1 MASPQF
7 SRSIADQLGLKP
19 SGKFDY
25 EAISRLLQILENR
38 FKPLELASRS
48 SEQVA
53 EDLRTFVLARVNDI
67 LLPAI
72 QKVFTLTERGF
83 LVARSSSL
91 RTLGAGNILTFVLD
105 DPVERELFTPAPF
118 TALTRETTP
127 DDYGI
132 ARTIAY
138 DRDHGEYLCE
148 VLSFEGSAGPH
159 GDWVIG
165 ALAGSTAAG
174 LAVLHQSAAAR
185 DAAVAAAGAAVPA
198 AATATTKAAVAATKA
213 DEAAASA
220 QTAAQIAA
228 YFEQLEGIDLA
239 EIATVIADAQAALE
253 DVQDQIEAWL
263 SGGVPAASVTE
274 SATRVFV
281 TPAQRTEIGQLRTD
295 LTAMDGNFNGGTF

>member
-19 SGKFDY
+19 SGQFGY
-25 EAISRLLQILENR
+25 EAISRLLLILENR
-38 FKPLELASRS
+38 FKPLELAAGS

-53 EDLRTFVLARVNDI
+53 EDLRTFVLGRVNDI

-83 LVARSSSL
+83 LVARSASPA
-91 RTLGAGNILTFVLD
+91 TLGNGNVLTLLIN
-105 DPVERELFTPAPF
+105 DPAERDLFTPAPF
-118 TALTRETTP
+118 VALTRAATP
-127 DDYGI
+127 DDYAI

-148 VLSFEGSAGPH
+148 VVAFVGEAGPH
-159 GDWVIG
+159 SDWVIG
-165 ALAGSTAAG
+165 ALAGSTIAG
-174 LAVLHQSAAAR
+174 LTVLGDVIAAR
-185 DAAVAAAGAAVPA
+185 AAAVAAAAVAVPA
-198 AATATTKAAVAATKA
+198 ASTATTKAA
-213 DEAAASA
+213 EAAASA

-228 YFEQLEGIDLA
+228 YFEQLEDVDLQEVANAITEAQQSLTEVQEQID
-239 EIATVIADAQAALE
+239 TF
-253 DVQDQIEAWL
+253 L

-281 TPAQRTEIGQLRTD
+281 TPAQRTEIGQLRAD
-295 LTAMDGNFNGGTF
+295 LTTMDGNFNGGTF